1 MATKPILF
9 NTEMVKAILAGRKT
23 QTRRAIR
30 FIECDVY
37 DAACAEG
44 MWNERFDPENP
55 PKALI
60 EWFVKAKARRPF
72 APGDILW
79 VRETW
84 STHYDG
90 IHDDLQFCYRADDID
105 LKSECLPGESNR
117 WWPSIHMPKDAARI
131 FLCVKRINVEHLQ
144 DIMEKDAIAEGMPD
158 SLSYPVSPAYCPR
171 CHGSGLIGYHNGH
184 GFVEEE
190 CLVCDTAKKR
200 FSNLWETTIKKAD
213 WSAYSWEA
221 DPWVWVVEFER
232 CDKPDDWGAE
242 HE

>member
-1 MATKPILF
+1 MAIKPILF

-55 PKALI
+55 PQALI

-90 IHDDLQFCYRADDID
+90 IHDDLQFCYRADDTD

-131 FLCVKRINVEHLQ
+131 FLCVKDVRVEHLDDMRLADFLKEGVRLTCQ
-144 DIMEKDAIAEGMPD
+144 EEGNLALAGLRARERFAEVWDG
-158 SLSYPVSPAYCPR
+158 
-171 CHGSGLIGYHNGH
+171 
-184 GFVEEE
+184 
-190 CLVCDTAKKR
+190 
-200 FSNLWETTIKKAD
+200 TIKPAGLPKYRWDAN
-213 WSAYSWEA
+213 
-221 DPWVWVVEFER
+221 PWVWVIEFER
-232 CDKPDDWGAE
+232 CNKPDDWGRGT
-242 HE
+242 

>member
-55 PKALI
+55 PQALI

-90 IHDDLQFCYRADDID
+90 IHDDLQFCYRADDTD

-131 FLCVKRINVEHLQ
+131 FLCVKDVRVEHLDDMRLADFLKEGVRLTCQ
-144 DIMEKDAIAEGMPD
+144 EEGNLALAGLRARERFAEVWDG
-158 SLSYPVSPAYCPR
+158 
-171 CHGSGLIGYHNGH
+171 
-184 GFVEEE
+184 
-190 CLVCDTAKKR
+190 
-200 FSNLWETTIKKAD
+200 TIKPAD
-213 WSAYSWEA
+213 LPEYRWDAN
-221 DPWVWVVEFER
+221 PWVWVIEFER
-232 CDKPDDWGAE
+232 CNKPDDWGRGT
-242 HE
+242 

>member
-55 PKALI
+55 PQALI

-90 IHDDLQFCYRADDID
+90 IHDDLQFCYRADDTD

-117 WWPSIHMPKDAARI
+117 WWPSIHMPKEAARI
-131 FLCVKRINVEHLQ
+131 FLRVKNVRVERLQ
-144 DIMEKDAIAEGMPD
+144 DITVLNAINEGCCGTICNHANADPSLGCTDCYDTGWLEPPDAEFALLWD
-158 SLSYPVSPAYCPR
+158 TTVNKTNLPVC
-171 CHGSGLIGYHNGH
+171 G
-184 GFVEEE
+184 
-190 CLVCDTAKKR
+190 
-200 FSNLWETTIKKAD
+200 
-213 WSAYSWEA
+213 WEA
-221 DPWVWVVEFER
+221 NPWVWVIEFER
-232 CDKPDDWGAE
+232 CNKPDDWGRGT
-242 HE
+242 

>member
-90 IHDDLQFCYRADDID
+90 IHDDLQFCYRADDVN
-105 LKSECLPGESNR
+105 LKSECLPGENNR
-117 WWPSIHMPKDAARI
+117 WWPSIHMPKEAARI
-131 FLCVKRINVEHLQ
+131 FLLVKNVRVERLQ
-144 DIMEKDAIAEGMPD
+144 DCGDGWCLDIEKEGVTPPQDPILYVNDDEFHDALRVEMKKLWD
-158 SLSYPVSPAYCPR
+158 STVNLLER
-171 CHGSGLIGYHNGH
+171 DKHG
-184 GFVEEE
+184 
-190 CLVCDTAKKR
+190 
-200 FSNLWETTIKKAD
+200 
-213 WSAYSWEA
+213 WEA
-221 DPWVWVVEFER
+221 NPWVWVVEFER
-232 CDKPDDWGAE
+232 CDKPDDWGGGT
-242 HE
+242 